1 VTATGWLAVAGAL
14 VLLGARGAPSRLQR
28 LTLAGRLGGARAS
41 DAVRPAVTSRRTRW
55 SAVARRR
62 GLRGALAALAG
73 ELIAGGRPDAALAAA
88 AAAGPVHAAL
98 FARAAA
104 TAAGGGDV
112 ADVLCEDPDTAGLAA
127 AWTLA
132 DQAGAPL
139 AAVVERV
146 AADLDAVEEQRRA
159 VAVALAGPRSSAAVL
174 AGLPALGLLLGAS
187 MGGRPLAF
195 LVGSPAGVGV
205 GVAGLVLDLL
215 GLWWMRGILR
225 WASR

>member
-1 VTATGWLAVAGAL
+1 VTATGWLAAAGAL
-14 VLLGARGAPSRLQR
+14 VLLGLRGAPSRVQR
-28 LTLAGRLGGARAS
+28 LTANGRLGAARSS
-41 DAVRPAVTSRRTRW
+41 DEVRTAAPRPQRW
-55 SAVARRR
+55 SPTARRR
-62 GLRGALAALAG
+62 DLRGALAALAG
-73 ELIAGGRPDAALAAA
+73 ELAAGGRPDAALTAA
-88 AAAGPVHAAL
+88 AAAGPAHAAS

-112 ADVLCEDPDTAGLAA
+112 AEVLRRDPDVAGLAA

-174 AGLPALGLLLGAS
+174 AGLPALGLLLGTT

-195 LVGSPAGVGV
+195 LAGSPGGFAVGA
-205 GVAGLVLDLL
+205 AGLVLDLL
-215 GLWWMRGILR
+215 GLWWMRRILR